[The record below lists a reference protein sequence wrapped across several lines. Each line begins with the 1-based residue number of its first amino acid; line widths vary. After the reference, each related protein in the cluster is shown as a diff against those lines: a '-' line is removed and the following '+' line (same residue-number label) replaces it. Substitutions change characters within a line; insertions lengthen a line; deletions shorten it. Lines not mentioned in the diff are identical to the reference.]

1 VRRAAGALLAALLAG
16 APAARASAEV
26 LESVSSEAFAS
37 GSGFAESFAAVVRP
51 EAAFETIA
59 IPPPTLET
67 HLLDSASAPPQPKW
81 IWVGVGAVFAIGGS
95 AYSAYTEEPKFPWHF
110 TSEGW
115 FGQNTYVGGADKAS
129 HFVSYYGV
137 QRILSLYNQAFHV
150 PRNQSAWVATGTAVL
165 AGLMT
170 EIGDGTNKYG
180 FSWEDLTM
188 DTLGAFSGLAIVNF
202 GLDDVMG
209 FRYGFVPGSPDPERG
224 GLGRDY
230 SSEIYTADLKFQ
242 GLGRRLCFDPG
253 PAKFFLFSVTYGT
266 KGYPYDTPEVRERQ
280 MGLEIGINFAPIL
293 EALHVPR
300 TKWWGAIL
308 YTLFDIVRFPYTA
321 IGWRYDLNHDK
332 WIGPDTGNTYPTGGL
347 KPGAVK
353 AR

>member
-16 APAARASAEV
+16 APAARAQGDE
-26 LESVSSEAFAS
+26 SSEAYAA

-51 EAAFETIA
+51 EASFPEIL
-59 IPPPTLET
+59 PPSLET
-67 HLLDSASAPPQPKW
+67 HLLETPAGPPQPKW
-81 IWVGVGAVFAIGGS
+81 FWVGLGTALAIGGS
-95 AYSAYTEEPKFPWHF
+95 AVSAYTEEPRFPWHF
-110 TSEGW
+110 EAEGW
-115 FGQNTYVGGADKAS
+115 FGENTYVGGADKAS
-129 HFVSYYGV
+129 HFVSYYAV
-137 QRILSLYNQAFHV
+137 QRLMTEYNKAFHV
-150 PRNQSAWVATGTAVL
+150 PRNQAAWLATGGSFL

-170 EIGDGTNKYG
+170 EIGDGTNKFG
-180 FSWEDLTM
+180 FSWEDLAM

-202 GLDDVMG
+202 GLDDLIG
-209 FRYGFVPGSPDPERG
+209 FRAGWVPGSPDPGRG

-242 GLGRRLCFDPG
+242 GLGRRLCFNPG

-266 KGYPYDTPEVRERQ
+266 KGYPYDTPNVRQRQ
-280 MGLEIGINFAPIL
+280 LGLEIGINFAPIL

-300 TKWWGAIL
+300 TRWWGIVL

-321 IGWRYDLNHDK
+321 IGWRYDLNGGK
-332 WIGPDTGNTYPTGGL
+332 WYGPDTGNTYPESSTLGVRM
-347 KPGAVK
+347 PT